1 MIRRLPNDKLSS
13 LIKPNFIPQI
23 IIQIIE
29 IHFDNFTSSHS
40 NDHITYPV
48 KAYLKNENQIFVI
61 FYEKKKGEISNKL
74 NVP

>member
-1 MIRRLPNDKLSS
+1 MIRRLPKDKLSS

-40 NDHITYPV
+40 NDHITYPI
-48 KAYLKNENQIFVI
+48 KAYLKNESQFFCNI
-61 FYEKKKGEISNKL
+61 L
-74 NVP
+74 